1 MNNAPKRR
9 WMPERDQILASRW
22 LRPVRPY
29 LSDDSLWDLN
39 RGSVARGVA
48 VGLFIGLLLPVA
60 QFLFAIAGAVLL
72 RGHVPVSAACTL
84 VTNPL
89 TVTPIYWLA
98 FQIGGYLLPA
108 RTEALDTLQSASTW
122 FAQAVQWAGAMGAPL
137 LTGLAVMAS
146 VTAALGYVVVW
157 LLWPR
162 PAAPVV
168 RDRGRD

>member
-1 MNNAPKRR
+1 MSTPKRR
-9 WMPERDQILASRW
+9 WMPEKDQILASRW
-22 LRPVRPY
+22 LQPVRPY
-29 LSDDSLWDLN
+29 LGDDSLWDLN
-39 RGSVARGVA
+39 RSSVARGVA

-98 FQIGGYLLPA
+98 YQIGGYLLPPA
-108 RTEALDTLQSASTW
+108 HQTADALESAGSW
-122 FAQAVQWAGAMGAPL
+122 FAQAVHWAGAMGVPL

-146 VTAALGYVVVW
+146 VTAVLGYALVW
-157 LLWPR
+157 LFWPR
-162 PAAPVV
+162 PPASAPTA
-168 RDRGRD
+168 D